1 VQVSAKF
8 KYYFI
13 NIALKLFIE
22 TMNKI
27 RNITNLPSQSES
39 YESNDRYNVIKEG
52 FSKNNA

>member
-1 VQVSAKF
+1 MQVSAKF